1 MKLSRGGGL
10 LVVILIVSVGINLF
24 VAGNQ
29 VGLWLH
35 HPPPMNF
42 EQRLDMLLR
51 DLPGGD
57 RAVAQDILEQHRQD
71 LQSKFHLYRSA
82 AQAAGAA
89 IHAEPFNIDN
99 TRAAFAKANDLS
111 AEFRRAL
118 QDTLIE
124 IAGKISPMGREH
136 LRPGIAGP

>member
-1 MKLSRGGGL
+1 MNLSRGGGF
-10 LVVILIVSVGINLF
+10 LVVILTISVGINLF
-24 VAGNQ
+24 LAGNQ
-29 VGLWLH
+29 VGLWFH
-35 HPPPMNF
+35 RPPPINF
-42 EQRLDMLLR
+42 EQRFDMLLR
-51 DLPGGD
+51 GLPDGD
-57 RAVAQDILEQHRQD
+57 RATAHDILEQHRQE

-89 IHAEPFNIDN
+89 IHAEPFDVDG

-111 AEFRRAL
+111 ADFRRSL

-124 IAGKISPMGREH
+124 IAGKISPTGREH